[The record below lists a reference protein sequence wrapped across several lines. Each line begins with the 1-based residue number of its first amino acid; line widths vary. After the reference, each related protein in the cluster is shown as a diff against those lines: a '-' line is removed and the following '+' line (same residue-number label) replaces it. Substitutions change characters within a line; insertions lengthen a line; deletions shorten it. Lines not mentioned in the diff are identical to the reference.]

1 MRASPLLLTL
11 LGWMSSQA
19 LAQTPPSIPPP
30 PTYDAGALMRQ
41 TEQLMRPNPAHGVRR
56 EAMPPAMTIAENT
69 VIEVKRIQ
77 FAGNQHLRTD
87 QLQTL
92 AAPFENRRLG
102 ATDLMHLT
110 HAVTEAYRQTGWV
123 VNVYVPRQRLSGGDL
138 TLQVIETV
146 PPTRA
151 P

>member
-1 MRASPLLLTL
+1 
-11 LGWMSSQA
+11 
-19 LAQTPPSIPPP
+19 
-30 PTYDAGALMRQ
+30 
-41 TEQLMRPNPAHGVRR
+41 
-56 EAMPPAMTIAENT
+56 MTIAENT

-146 PPTRA
+146 PPTRT